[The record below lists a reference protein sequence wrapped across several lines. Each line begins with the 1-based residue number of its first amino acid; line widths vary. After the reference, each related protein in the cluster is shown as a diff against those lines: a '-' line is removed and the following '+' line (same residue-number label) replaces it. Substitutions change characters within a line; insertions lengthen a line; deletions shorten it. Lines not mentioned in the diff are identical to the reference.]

1 MEDILLSKFS
11 ASLSTDKQICK
22 EAKEYLK
29 GIRSNPGL
37 MPLIVKISLEVTH
50 SEEVRQVA
58 ATFLKNLCT
67 IDWNNC
73 ESNLFIPY
81 VDNDLLKV
89 RILTCFSLSIHI
101 KSAGSLKR

>member
-11 ASLSTDKQICK
+11 ASLGTYKQISK

-29 GIRSNPGL
+29 GIRSTPGFMSL
-37 MPLIVKISLEVTH
+37 LVKICLDITH
-50 SEEVRQVA
+50 SEEIRQVA
-58 ATFLKNLCT
+58 AIYLKNLCT
-67 IDWNNC
+67 KDWNNC